1 MAKLNGVCIKRT
13 RKERVLSATVT
24 GLFGG
29 PTLMPTFLVT
39 TLEKVIPASGS
50 KGVAAEGP

>member
-1 MAKLNGVCIKRT
+1 MVSMTKLDGVCIMWMH
-13 RKERVLSATVT
+13 KERIPPATVT

-29 PTLMPTFLVT
+29 PTFLVT
-39 TLEKVIPASGS
+39 TLEKVVPTSGS